1 MSIGIAFSGG
11 GVSAAISAA
20 CAWNSIVESYPYV
33 LDPPD
38 AIKKVTVSTVSG
50 GR

>member
-11 GVSAAISAA
+11 GVSAAIGAA
-20 CAWNSIVESYPYV
+20 CAWNSIVELHPHV
-33 LDPPD
+33 LDPSVMD
-38 AIKKVTVSTVSG
+38 LTVSTVSG

>member
-11 GVSAAISAA
+11 GVPAAIGAA
-20 CAWNSIVESYPYV
+20 CSWNAITDVYPHIGGFDN
-33 LDPPD
+33 LT
-38 AIKKVTVSTVSG
+38 ISTVSG